1 MPESYSNLPILYSLQ
16 HCPYAMR
23 ARLGI
28 LLAQQSVLI
37 RAVVT
42 SNKPAEML
50 AISPKGT
57 VPVLIINHTEGS
69 EVQHQQGALIDERTT
84 DQSLTDERII
94 DASIIDESI
103 DIMLWALKRND
114 PQNLLRAEDPA
125 HLESMLELIRK
136 NDKEFKPRLE
146 VYKLAKRFHKESEVE
161 DRQDCEEFIAALEKR
176 LEKTHNLMGDQDSMA
191 DYALLPFV
199 RQFARVD
206 RKWYLQSPYPKC
218 RDWLNRHLQM
228 PLYTKAMAKY
238 PLWLECHEA
247 FLLGEN

>member
-1 MPESYSNLPILYSLQ
+1 MSISSPNLPILYSLQ

-28 LLAQQSVLI
+28 LLAEQSVLI

-42 SNKPAEML
+42 KNKPADML

-57 VPVLIINHTEGS
+57 VPVLIINHGECG
-69 EVQHQQGALIDERTT
+69 ERQSQKTT
-84 DQSLTDERII
+84 
-94 DASIIDESI
+94 IIDESV
-103 DIMLWALKRND
+103 DIMLWALALND
-114 PQNLLRAEDPA
+114 PQNLLRAEDPLKLA
-125 HLESMLELIRK
+125 SMLALIK
-136 NDKEFKPRLE
+136 TNDRQFKPQLE
-146 VYKLAKRFHKESEVE
+146 VYKLAKRFHKESEVD
-161 DRQDCEEFIAALEKR
+161 DRQRCEGFIVE
-176 LEKTHNLMGDQDSMA
+176 LEKTLATSQYLMGDKPSLA

-206 RKWYLQSPYPKC
+206 RQWYLQAPYPKC

-238 PLWLECHEA
+238 PLWLDCHKA

>member
-1 MPESYSNLPILYSLQ
+1 MSKSSSNLPILYSLQ

-42 SNKPAEML
+42 KNKSPEML

-57 VPVLIINHTEGS
+57 VPVLIINHTEAS
-69 EVQHQQGALIDERTT
+69 DTQQQKITV
-84 DQSLTDERII
+84 
-94 DASIIDESI
+94 IDESV
-103 DIMLWALKRND
+103 DIMLWALKLND
-114 PQNLLRAEDPA
+114 PKNLLRAEDP
-125 HLESMLELIRK
+125 HQLDLMLKLIRK
-136 NDKEFKPRLE
+136 NDKEFKPQLE
-146 VYKLAKRFHKESEVE
+146 IYKLAKRFHKESEIE
-161 DRQDCEEFIAALEKR
+161 DRLRCEIYIAELEKR
-176 LEKTHNLMGDQDSMA
+176 LEKSQCLMGDQDSLA

-206 RKWYLQSPYPKC
+206 RRWYLQSPYPNC

-247 FLLGEN
+247 FLLGEY

>member
-1 MPESYSNLPILYSLQ
+1 MYQSRSNLPILYSLQ

-42 SNKPAEML
+42 KNKPAEML
-50 AISPKGT
+50 ALSAKGT
-57 VPVLIINHTEGS
+57 VPVLIINHAEHG
-69 EVQHQQGALIDERTT
+69 EVRQQTVT
-84 DQSLTDERII
+84 
-94 DASIIDESI
+94 IIDESV
-103 DIMLWALKRND
+103 DIMLWALRLND
-114 PQNLLRAEDPA
+114 PQDLLRVEDP
-125 HLESMLELIRK
+125 HLLESMLELISQ
-136 NDKEFKPRLE
+136 NDKQFKPNLE
-146 VYKLAKRFHKESEVE
+146 VYKLAKRFHKESEVD
-161 DRQDCEEFIAALEKR
+161 DRQCCESFIVELEQKLEKSR
-176 LEKTHNLMGDQDSMA
+176 YLMGDQASLA

-238 PLWLECHEA
+238 PLWLDCHEA
-247 FLLGEN
+247 FLLGQD

>member
-1 MPESYSNLPILYSLQ
+1 MAESRSNLPILYSLQ

-28 LLAQQSVLI
+28 LLAQQSVMI

-42 SNKPAEML
+42 KNKPAEML

-57 VPVLIINHTEGS
+57 VPVLVID
-69 EVQHQQGALIDERTT
+69 QGIV
-84 DQSLTDERII
+84 
-94 DASIIDESI
+94 DESI
-103 DIMLWALKRND
+103 EIMLWALKRND

-125 HLESMLELIRK
+125 CLASMLELIRK

-146 VYKLAKRFHKESEVE
+146 VYKLAKRFHKESEVT
-161 DRQDCEEFIAALEKR
+161 DRQRCEVFIAELEKR
-176 LEKTHNLMGDQDSMA
+176 LEKHHNLMGDQDSLA

-199 RQFARVD
+199 RQFARVN
-206 RKWYLQSPYPKC
+206 RKWYLQSPYPRC

-238 PLWLECHEA
+238 PLWLDCHEA
-247 FLLGEN
+247 FLLGKD

>member
-1 MPESYSNLPILYSLQ
+1 
-16 HCPYAMR
+16 MR

-42 SNKPAEML
+42 KNKPADML
-50 AISPKGT
+50 ALSAKGT
-57 VPVLIINHTEGS
+57 VPVLIINHAEGS
-69 EVQHQQGALIDERTT
+69 DVPQQATV
-84 DQSLTDERII
+84 
-94 DASIIDESI
+94 IDESI
-103 DIMLWALKRND
+103 DIMLWALQRND
-114 PQNLLRAEDPA
+114 PQDLLWAEDPRD
-125 HLESMLELIRK
+125 LELMLELIKK
-136 NDKEFKPRLE
+136 NDQQFKPQLE

-161 DRQDCEEFIAALEKR
+161 DRQSCEVFIAELEQR
-176 LEKTHNLMGDQDSMA
+176 LDSSDYLMGDRASLA

-206 RKWYLQSPYPKC
+206 RKWYVQAPYPKC

-238 PLWLECHEA
+238 PLWLDSHA
-247 FLLGEN
+247 TFLLGQN

>member
-1 MPESYSNLPILYSLQ
+1 MSESDSNLPILYSLQ

-42 SNKPAEML
+42 KNKPAEML

-57 VPVLIINHTEGS
+57 VPVLIIDKAT
-69 EVQHQQGALIDERTT
+69 
-84 DQSLTDERII
+84 
-94 DASIIDESI
+94 IIDESI
-103 DIMLWALKRND
+103 QIMLWALKLND
-114 PQNLLRAEDPA
+114 PQNLLQAQDSSKLDA
-125 HLESMLELIRK
+125 MLELIWR
-136 NDKEFKPRLE
+136 NDKEFKPNLE
-146 VYKLAKRFHKESEVE
+146 VYKLARRFHKESEVADRHSCE
-161 DRQDCEEFIAALEKR
+161 DFVAELEKK
-176 LEKTHNLMGDQDSMA
+176 LENGLYLMGNQATLA

-206 RKWYLQSPYPKC
+206 RKWYLQSPYPGL

-238 PLWLECHEA
+238 PLWLDSHET
-247 FLLGEN
+247 FLLGKN

>member
-1 MPESYSNLPILYSLQ
+1 
-16 HCPYAMR
+16 MR

-42 SNKPAEML
+42 KHKPQEML
-50 AISPKGT
+50 ALSPKGT
-57 VPVLIINHTEGS
+57 VPVLIINQAQHS
-69 EVQHQQGALIDERTT
+69 ELQPQTFT
-84 DQSLTDERII
+84 
-94 DASIIDESI
+94 IIDESV
-103 DIMLWALKRND
+103 DIMLWALRLND
-114 PQNLLRAEDPA
+114 PQNLLRAEDP
-125 HLESMLELIRK
+125 HQLEMMLELIRK
-136 NDKEFKPRLE
+136 NDMQFKPNLE
-146 VYKLAKRFHKESEVE
+146 VYKLAKRFHKESAVN
-161 DRQDCEEFIAALEKR
+161 DRQICERFIAELEKK
-176 LEKTHNLMGDQDSMA
+176 LEKNRYLISDQTSLA

-238 PLWLECHEA
+238 PLWLDCHKA
-247 FLLGEN
+247 FLLGRD

>member
-1 MPESYSNLPILYSLQ
+1 MSESNSNLPILYSLQ

-28 LLAQQSVLI
+28 LLARQSVLI

-42 SNKPAEML
+42 KNKPAEML

-57 VPVLIINHTEGS
+57 VPILIIDHAECV
-69 EVQHQQGALIDERTT
+69 EQRHYKTT
-84 DQSLTDERII
+84 V
-94 DASIIDESI
+94 IDESI
-103 DIMLWALKRND
+103 EIMLWALKLND
-114 PQNLLRAEDPA
+114 PQNLLQAEDSSKLGA
-125 HLESMLELIRK
+125 MLELIRR
-136 NDKEFKPRLE
+136 NDKEFKPNLE
-146 VYKLAKRFHKESEVE
+146 VYKLAKRFHKESEVT
-161 DRQDCEEFIAALEKR
+161 DRQSCEDFVAALEKK
-176 LEKTHNLMGDQDSMA
+176 LESGHYLMGDQASLA

-206 RKWYLQSPYPKC
+206 RKWYLQSPYPRL

-238 PLWLECHEA
+238 PLWLDSHET
-247 FLLGEN
+247 FLLGKN

>member
-1 MPESYSNLPILYSLQ
+1 
-16 HCPYAMR
+16 MR

-42 SNKPAEML
+42 KNKPAEML

-57 VPVLIINHTEGS
+57 VPVLIIHHAQSS
-69 EVQHQQGALIDERTT
+69 EIPHQRAT
-84 DQSLTDERII
+84 
-94 DASIIDESI
+94 IIDESI
-103 DIMLWALKRND
+103 DIMLWALKLND
-114 PQNLLRAEDPA
+114 PQNLLQAEDPR
-125 HLESMLELIRK
+125 HLESMLALVRK
-136 NDKEFKPRLE
+136 NDKEFKPKLE

-161 DRQDCEEFIAALEKR
+161 DRQSCEGFIAELEHR
-176 LEKTHNLMGDQDSMA
+176 LEKSRYLMGDQASLA

-199 RQFARVD
+199 RQFSRVD
-206 RKWYLQSPYPKC
+206 RPWYLQSPYPNC

-238 PLWLECHEA
+238 PLWLESHEA